1 MTGIDPATAETLKA
15 RGITRLVYFHC
26 DHFEPWRYVE
36 GRPADLALAVGD
48 VERYIT
54 ASSGGFGAR
63 ATLFYKANINFLVDG
78 ARKLWRAH
86 PLDQLGFVPPSR
98 DADALSAAVLG
109 ALSAAGRELQVHIH
123 HENVTWNDSI
133 RDAAVRDYLAEPANR
148 RFDDARFELL
158 VRLNLSLLS
167 RQANFDRDRWFFVH
181 GQWAL
186 NASDPHECTIVR
198 EIEILRRNGCIGDFT
213 QPAGRI
219 HVDARID
226 EPFLARPTP
235 LAKGYDRPEAD
246 PVAASGCGAVPADR
260 FFLWASRI
268 DHRNCSI
275 DHRAEF
281 VVRRMADPAQFAR
294 AQAEAGFAHD
304 GVLYVKTHAHSMDP
318 FYWRD
323 PAVVDFP
330 HVHPGI
336 VRELGTL
343 FDTADACG
351 ITVELATAREAF
363 DTITGATPAPAR
375 DLVGHYGLDRG
386 DPMTAVG
393 CDVVHVD
400 VNGPVPPPSLSL
412 APNPIGKMRPASSG
426 EFKTDPVWPEIVAA
440 GATDPESPD
449 SVGSWLSRLIGRA
462 A

>member
-1 MTGIDPATAETLKA
+1 VTGADPLTAEILKA

-36 GRPADLALAVGD
+36 GRPADLALAVDD
-48 VERYIT
+48 VERYIA
-54 ASSGGFGAR
+54 ASSTGFGAR

-78 ARKLWRAH
+78 DRKLWRAH
-86 PLDQLGFVPPSR
+86 PADRLGFVPPSR
-98 DADALSAAVLG
+98 EADGWSAAVLG

-123 HENVTWNDSI
+123 HENVTWNDGI
-133 RDAAVRDYLAEPANR
+133 RDAAVRAYLATPENR

-158 VRLNLSLLS
+158 VRLNLSLLA
-167 RQANFDRDRWFFVH
+167 RQANFDRSRWFFVH

-198 EIEILRRNGCIGDFT
+198 EIEILRRNGCLGDFT
-213 QPAGRI
+213 QPAGRV
-219 HVDARID
+219 HVDSRID
-226 EPFLARPTP
+226 EPFLARPVP
-235 LAKGYDRPEAD
+235 LAKGYDRPEAE
-246 PVAASGCGAVPADR
+246 PAAASGCGDVAEDR

-268 DHRNCSI
+268 DHRSCSI

-281 VVRRMADPAQFAR
+281 VVRRMADPTVFAR

-323 PAVVDFP
+323 PAVADFP

-336 VRELGTL
+336 VRELGGL
-343 FDTADACG
+343 FDTAESCG
-351 ITVELATAREAF
+351 IVVELATASEAF
-363 DTITGATPAPAR
+363 DRVTGAVPAADR
-375 DLVGHYGLDRG
+375 DLVARYGLDKG
-386 DPMTAVG
+386 DPMALVG
-393 CDVVHVD
+393 CDVVHAD
-400 VNGPVPPPSLSL
+400 ADGPVPPPPLRSD
-412 APNPIGKMRPASSG
+412 PRPIGKMRPARTAMA
-426 EFKTDPVWPEIVAA
+426 EDPSVWPEIVAVA
-440 GATDPESPD
+440 EADRARGG
-449 SVGSWLSRLIGRA
+449 VGGWLSRLIGRA